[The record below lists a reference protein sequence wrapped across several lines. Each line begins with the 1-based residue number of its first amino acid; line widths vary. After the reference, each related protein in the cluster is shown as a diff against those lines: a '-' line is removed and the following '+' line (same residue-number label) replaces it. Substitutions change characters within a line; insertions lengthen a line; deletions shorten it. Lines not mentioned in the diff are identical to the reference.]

1 MVLLILFFSLNAV
14 AEAVSLESINGLKAP
29 SELEL
34 LKNNQKAVRE
44 QLIDKKSN
52 LKESRKKISSDLLRL
67 IDENYL
73 PPGQTR
79 ENLRRQMQELKQYR
93 LETSQQRVMASEERE
108 LVYVYIYLAPAVE
121 TSYVDKYAR
130 EVTHRD
136 EANHLAAAWVE
147 VKNLEALAADDAVRA
162 VRTIMPPRVKT
173 GSFTSA
179 GDLIHRA
186 DQVRAQFG
194 QDGAGIKIGIISNG
208 VTTGKPD
215 RVISV
220 NLTV

>member
-1 MVLLILFFSLNAV
+1 MSKRFFRFFLPVVLLILFFSLNAV

-93 LETSQQRVMASEERE
+93 LETSQQREWQEERE
-108 LVYVYIYLAPAVE
+108 LVYVYTHLE
-121 TSYVDKYAR
+121 TSYVENMP
-130 EVTHRD
+130 EVTHR
-136 EANHLAAAWVE
+136 
-147 VKNLEALAADDAVRA
+147 
-162 VRTIMPPRVKT
+162 
-173 GSFTSA
+173 
-179 GDLIHRA
+179 
-186 DQVRAQFG
+186 
-194 QDGAGIKIGIISNG
+194 
-208 VTTGKPD
+208 
-215 RVISV
+215 
-220 NLTV
+220 